1 MGLSSRLTE
10 FLLKKAEEQ
19 PAPVLDVGFQPELP
33 ARILDSDEPHPVGDI
48 LSEGLASEGQTFV
61 ICYVNSQGARST
73 RRISMRALKR
83 TADLRILLVARCAET
98 QQMMGFQADRIR
110 YCMDMSGEKY
120 EPPAVFLAEIFGLD
134 PLDAKLLASEGT
146 SNPLPWPPPDQTY
159 GLLRE
164 QLRHEL
170 VLLTAMSECDGRVS
184 QAETDAITAYVE
196 ERAKTLGIDLE
207 ENRIRMLQSFIRR
220 LRPTNE
226 QIEASIEDVAARSPK
241 AQIEILETCIEI
253 MLADGE
259 VHAAETAL
267 LEQIRSDLLRG

>member
-1 MGLSSRLTE
+1 MGLSTRLTE

-19 PAPVLDVGFQPELP
+19 PSPVLDVGFQPELP
-33 ARILDSDEPHPVGDI
+33 TRILDSDEPHPLGEPV
-48 LSEGLASEGQTFV
+48 SEGFASEGQTFV

-98 QQMMGFQADRIR
+98 QKMMGFQADRIR
-110 YCMDMSGEKY
+110 YCMDVNGEKY
-120 EPPAVFLAEIFGLD
+120 EPPAGFLAEIFGLD

-159 GLLRE
+159 GLLRQ

-170 VLLTAMSECDGRVS
+170 VLLVAMSESDGQVS
-184 QAETDAITAYVE
+184 QSETEAIIAYVE
-196 ERAKTLGIDLE
+196 ERAKTLGIELE
-207 ENRIRMLQSFIRR
+207 ENRIRMLQGFIRR
-220 LRPTNE
+220 LRPTE
-226 QIEASIEDVAARSPK
+226 DQIKASIEDVAARSSK
-241 AQIEILETCIEI
+241 AQVEILEACTEI

-259 VHAAETAL
+259 VHAAERAL
-267 LEQIRSDLLRG
+267 LEQIRADLLRG